1 MEKTIVFTLC
11 VLFSLF
17 MVHGAVKNVASYME
31 QVGGKVV
38 CNQDG
43 SVLC

>member
-31 QVGGKVV
+31 QVEGKIVCVDGG
-38 CNQDG
+38 Q
-43 SVLC
+43 VLC